1 MTTAIATRATELLVE
16 MFRID
21 PPHIV
26 KEASLREDLDLDS
39 IDTIDL
45 LSKLNQEFSLE
56 LTPFDFLD
64 CKSLGDFLNRLEE
77 KQRGAPA

>member
-1 MTTAIATRATELLVE
+1 MTVAISTRATELLVQ
-16 MFRID
+16 MFGID
-21 PPHIV
+21 QPQIT

-45 LSKLNQEFSLE
+45 LSTLNQEFALE

-64 CKSLGDFLNRLEE
+64 CKSLGDFLDRLET
-77 KQRGAPA
+77 KQRSALA